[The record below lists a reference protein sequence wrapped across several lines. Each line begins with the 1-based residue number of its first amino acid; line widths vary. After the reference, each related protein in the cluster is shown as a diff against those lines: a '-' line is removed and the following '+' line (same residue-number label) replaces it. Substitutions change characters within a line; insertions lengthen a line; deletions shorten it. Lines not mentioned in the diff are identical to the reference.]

1 MSGFGYDVLGFGSG
15 SGAAPA
21 EVDDQFN
28 RVSFLSRFDGAN
40 NGVNNVFDDGSASN
54 HTMTA
59 RGVAQVGQGSFSPF
73 SRPEG
78 HWGVAFDGTGDRVR
92 ANWSDVIESAAF
104 TIEAWVF
111 ISGAM
116 SQYDCI
122 AWLQELQGNSIG
134 DSCFFIRANN
144 ANTIEFGVVA
154 SGTIYNTI
162 SSAVSLNEWHH
173 FSLSKS
179 GTTMYSS
186 VDGTVTSRSAP
197 SALSNAKYL
206 NIGAADASGSL
217 SNAFNGVIS
226 NVRFLKGTALYT
238 SNFTVPTSPLTAITN
253 TKFLGCQSNR
263 FVDNSANNYAI
274 TNAGNAAVSAFGPF
288 LTDAAYDPAVNA
300 ASAGFLTGT
309 NTGITTPD
317 SSDFDLGAT
326 FTIEAWV
333 YAYTAPEYSF
343 ICGRWYDGSSG
354 KVSSHYAFQLT
365 PVSGVPQLAFGNP
378 TTIGNA
384 YGSAF
389 PIGEWVH
396 VAVTQDG
403 STKRLFQ
410 NGIMGTTYSSPT
422 TVGSSGT
429 KNFSVG
435 AYDASNAQDGSG
447 FSAVWDGH
455 ICDLRVL
462 KGTALYTSNFTPP
475 TAPLTAITNTKLL
488 LNMKDGQIID
498 NTAQSNMTMI
508 GDPKL
513 STGQVK
519 FGDTSLYLDGTG
531 FIETDRILLPYGPTD
546 FTIEFWYY
554 GLTKNNANAG
564 YVQQIIAQYPAGTGT
579 NRMSINYDENNPKSI
594 EFFLHGSSSVSLKAA
609 SPQNEWVHI
618 AMTRSGNAA
627 GSANTIVIYVN
638 GTAGATTTT
647 SNPVYQTPLTIG
659 GCAPLSQYNY
669 DFKGYLSNLRITNG
683 VRYTG
688 NFTVPD
694 EPFPIQ
700 GQI

>member
-15 SGAAPA
+15 GVAPP
-21 EVDDQFN
+21 EVDEDFN

-40 NGVNNVFDDGSASN
+40 NGVNTVFDDGSTSN

-59 RGVAQVGQGSFSPF
+59 RGVARVGQGSFGPF
-73 SRPEG
+73 ARPEG
-78 HWGVAFDGTGDRVR
+78 HWGVEFDGTGDRVR
-92 ANWSDVIESAAF
+92 ANWSDNIASAAF

-122 AWLQELQGNSIG
+122 AWLQESTHGSNG
-134 DSCFFIRANN
+134 DNGFCIRANN
-144 ANTIEFGVVA
+144 ANTIEFGVFNG
-154 SGTIYNTI
+154 STIYNTI
-162 SSAVSLNEWHH
+162 SSALSLNEWHYLT
-173 FSLSKS
+173 LSKS

-197 SALSNAKYL
+197 SALNNAKVL

-217 SNAFNGVIS
+217 SYAFNGVIS

-238 SNFTVPTSPLTAITN
+238 SNFTVPTGPLTAITN
-253 TKFLGCQSNR
+253 TKFLGCQSNG

-274 TNAGNAAVSAFGPF
+274 TTAGDAAVSAFGPF
-288 LTDAAYDPAVNA
+288 LTDAAYDPAVNGA
-300 ASAGFLTGT
+300 SVYFDASASTEIVIADDLTDFHFGTGAFTVECWVYRPGGGGAAIFTTHRLGVNTGYYLRMGAKSDGEGVSWGTYGNGNGNTQVNATATFSDGQWLHVAIVRVDT
-309 NTGITTPD
+309 NTNGFKIYINGVAHGTFTDVSNYATTP
-317 SSDFDLGAT
+317 
-326 FTIEAWV
+326 
-333 YAYTAPEYSF
+333 YAP
-343 ICGRWYDGSSG
+343 R
-354 KVSSHYAFQLT
+354 
-365 PVSGVPQLAFGNP
+365 
-378 TTIGNA
+378 
-384 YGSAF
+384 
-389 PIGEWVH
+389 
-396 VAVTQDG
+396 
-403 STKRLFQ
+403 
-410 NGIMGTTYSSPT
+410 
-422 TVGSSGT
+422 VGSYEPNANPNNI
-429 KNFSVG
+429 K
-435 AYDASNAQDGSG
+435 AYIS
-447 FSAVWDGH
+447 
-455 ICDLRVL
+455 DLRIV
-462 KGTALYTSNFTPP
+462 KGTAVYTGNFTPP

-498 NTAQSNMTMI
+498 NVAQSNMTTV

-519 FGDTSLYLDGTG
+519 FGDTSAYFDGTG
-531 FIETDRILLPYGPTD
+531 FIDTNRILLKNSPRD

-618 AMTRSGNAA
+618 AMTRSGNAT

>member
-15 SGAAPA
+15 GVAPP
-21 EVDDQFN
+21 EVDEDFN

-40 NGVNNVFDDGSASN
+40 NGVNNAFDDGSTSN
-54 HTMTA
+54 HTCTA
-59 RGVAQVGQGSFSPF
+59 AGTANQGSFGPF
-73 SRPEG
+73 ARPEG
-78 HWGVAFDGTGDRVR
+78 HWGVEFDGTGDRVR
-92 ANWSDVIESAAF
+92 ANWSDVIESVAF

-116 SQYDCI
+116 SEYDCI
-122 AWLQELQGNSIG
+122 AWLQESTHNSTG
-134 DSCFFIRANN
+134 DYSFFIRAKT
-144 ANTIEFGVVA
+144 ANTIEFGVA
-154 SGTIYNTI
+154 NGSTIYNTI

-173 FSLSKS
+173 FALSKS

-197 SALSNAKYL
+197 SSVNNAKYL

-217 SNAFNGVIS
+217 SYAFNGVIS

-238 SNFTVPTSPLTAITN
+238 SNFTVPTGPLTAITN
-253 TKFLGCQSNR
+253 TKFLGCQSNH

-274 TNAGNAAVSAFGPF
+274 TTAGDAAVSAFGPF
-288 LTDAAYDPAVNA
+288 LTDAAYDPAVNGA
-300 ASAGFLTGT
+300 SVYFDASASTEIIIADDLTDFHFGTGAFTVECWVYRPGTGGGAAIFTTHRLGVNTGYYLRLGRKSDGETVHWGSYGNGRGNAEITATATFSDNQWLHVAIVRVDT
-309 NTGITTPD
+309 NTNGFKIYINGVALGTFTDISNYATTP
-317 SSDFDLGAT
+317 
-326 FTIEAWV
+326 
-333 YAYTAPEYSF
+333 YAP
-343 ICGRWYDGSSG
+343 R
-354 KVSSHYAFQLT
+354 
-365 PVSGVPQLAFGNP
+365 
-378 TTIGNA
+378 
-384 YGSAF
+384 
-389 PIGEWVH
+389 
-396 VAVTQDG
+396 
-403 STKRLFQ
+403 
-410 NGIMGTTYSSPT
+410 
-422 TVGSSGT
+422 VGSYDPNS
-429 KNFSVG
+429 NFGGNNMKGYIS
-435 AYDASNAQDGSG
+435 
-447 FSAVWDGH
+447 
-455 ICDLRVL
+455 DLRIV
-462 KGTALYTSNFTPP
+462 KGTAVYTGNFTPP

-498 NTAQSNMTMI
+498 NVAQSNMTTI

-519 FGDTSLYLDGTG
+519 FGDTSAYFDGTG
-531 FIETDRILLPYGPTD
+531 FIDTNRILLKNSPRD

-564 YVQQIIAQYPAGTGT
+564 YVQQIVAQYPAGTGT

-618 AMTRSGNAA
+618 AMTRSGNAT